1 MATVEDGLAPM
12 LTELSK
18 NFTIVKL
25 GKEDLRFDSIVSQLP
40 EGSIIFWRLVGEDHI
55 KNTHLADRL
64 TKHGCQLVNSL
75 DATTKANDKFLSYEV
90 LSEKGILSIPT
101 WVCAPGVKI
110 PENHIVKPRFGAKGV
125 DVLFGEITIDKV
137 YEPVSSHALSESTSD
152 WIMQPY
158 VPDSSQWLRV
168 IVINGKA
175 VSAYKRIPP
184 EGKNIANVH
193 QGATRE
199 YVKVEPDL
207 AALAVKTADAL
218 GLNIAGIDIT
228 NKPYLIVE
236 ANSVPA
242 IPEKAEQ
249 DFVQEAVKFV
259 MLNNSV
265 RYYENA
271 N

>member
-1 MATVEDGLAPM
+1 VEDGLAP
-12 LTELSK
+12 LLAELSK

-25 GKEDLRFDSIVSQLP
+25 GKEDLRFDNIISQLP
-40 EGSIIFWRLVGEDHI
+40 EGSLVFWRLVGEDHVR
-55 KNTHLADRL
+55 NANLAERL
-64 TKHGCQLVNSL
+64 TKYGYKLVNSL
-75 DATTKANDKFLSYEV
+75 DATTKANDKFLSYEI
-90 LSEKGILSIPT
+90 LSEKGIPSIPT

-110 PENHIVKPRFGAKGV
+110 PTNHIVKPRFGAKGV
-125 DVLFGEITIDKV
+125 DVLFGEITTDKV
-137 YEPVSSHALSESTSD
+137 YEPVSSLALSNDTTD

-158 VPDSSQWLRV
+158 VPDSSDWLRV
-168 IVINGKA
+168 IVVNGKA

-199 YVKVEPDL
+199 YVNVEPDL

-218 GLNIAGIDIT
+218 GLTIAGIDIT

-259 MLNNSV
+259 MSNNSV
-265 RYYENA
+265 RYYESA
-271 N
+271 K